1 MAKKGPYRKL
11 KYFLGSM
18 IVLAILACIAP
29 FFLKGPADT
38 ALVTPDQIKLPELKL
53 PGQKDVDTRSN
64 SPRNRVSDPKNQ
76 IAIYHW
82 QDKDGTWHFTDYPN
96 PDGPSQVIYV
106 TPDRPGNKNSSPS
119 LKENREEAS
128 EEHDALSGNLAFPI
142 TPSNVKKLK
151 EDAETL
157 KKELEK
163 RYEELSELQKPAGGK

>member
-1 MAKKGPYRKL
+1 MAKKGPYRRL

-38 ALVTPDQIKLPELKL
+38 ALVTPDQIKLPKLKL
-53 PGQKDVDTRSN
+53 FGQKNVDTRPN
-64 SPRNRVSDPKNQ
+64 SPMNRASSPKSQ
-76 IAIYHW
+76 IAIYRW
-82 QDKDGTWHFTDYPN
+82 QDKGGTWHFTDYPN

-106 TPDRPGNKNSSPS
+106 SPDRPRNKNGAPS
-119 LKENREEAS
+119 LKETRKEAS
-128 EEHDALSGNLAFPI
+128 EEHGALSGDLSFPL

-151 EDAETL
+151 EEAETL